1 MTPDASASSQPE
13 RPDAFISY
21 SRQDGEFVRGLV
33 RALEARGKDVWVDLD
48 DIPKSADW
56 LARVEQGIESAKA
69 VVVVL
74 SPALAASQICG
85 QEIRHAIEH
94 NKRLIPILRTD
105 VEPEQ
110 LFPELNA
117 PNWILAREQDDGEAA
132 FEELVGALETDLAW
146 LEAHARLVSR
156 SVEWDRQ
163 NRDGSLLLRG
173 HDLGSARRWLA
184 ARGDHR
190 EQPTELQV
198 EYIGAS
204 RRSALVRWAALGVAA
219 LGVAALAGF
228 LLVQR
233 ERTRDEQGRA
243 QRQQGLAESRRL
255 SADSVAQL
263 GSNTRRALAIALE
276 AHAAA
281 STPEATQAL
290 RQALMRPQ
298 REATLRVRGTGI
310 WSARFLDA
318 DTVRARTED
327 GRILRWPVA
336 GGQPMVLSRGPR
348 PRVFAGS
355 PPSRAANL
363 LVRAQFEVRV
373 VTSAKRTVVLLNEL
387 RGGRPGG
394 SPWTA
399 VLSPD
404 GRRVLTAG
412 YRTAADVWRVPA
424 RALRPPAGAYFQC
437 AADARTF
444 VATCDDRGRLATW
457 PSDPSKPSRTLL
469 KRPQDGSYA
478 PGDLDATVSVDGRW
492 IFATSRPQAT
502 ITVISPKSGDIVR
515 THKSPTYIPPV
526 LSGDG
531 RRVYVPKEDSP
542 EVQDATT
549 GEVVATLP
557 FRSGD
562 VFAPVAFNSSGD
574 RIAVYLGDGIEI
586 WDTVRE
592 RRIGKLPAP
601 KDQLDALGI
610 SPSGRYVAMVE
621 AADVSIYRSDGGS
634 LVRRYPITDERIN
647 KIEFSRDDAFFLTA
661 GNNTARVTE
670 IKTRRSVAEFAG
682 HRGLLSASFGPGA
695 RTVVTVGR
703 DGWVLVH
710 DCPACA
716 PPATLVERARA
727 ALRVRPVEP

>member
-1 MTPDASASSQPE
+1 M
-13 RPDAFISY
+13 
-21 SRQDGEFVRGLV
+21 V

-56 LARVEQGIESAKA
+56 HAGVEQGIEASKA

-85 QEIRHAIEH
+85 EEIRHAIEH

-110 LFPELNA
+110 LYPELNA
-117 PNWILAREQDDGEAA
+117 PNWILARDQDDQDAA
-132 FEELVGALETDLAW
+132 FEELIQALETDLAW
-146 LEAHARLVSR
+146 LEIHARLVAR

-163 NRDGSLLLRG
+163 KRDGSFLLRG
-173 HDLGSARRWLA
+173 DDLKTAQRWLA
-184 ARGDHR
+184 GRAEHR

-198 EYIGAS
+198 SYIGAS
-204 RRSALVRWAALGVAA
+204 RRSALVRRAVVGVAA
-219 LGVAALAGF
+219 LGVLALAGF

-233 ERTRDEQGRA
+233 ERTRDEEQRA
-243 QRQQGLAESRRL
+243 ELQQGLAESRRL

-263 GSNTRRALAIALE
+263 GSDTRRALAMALE

-298 REATLRVRGTGI
+298 REATLRVAGTGI
-310 WSARFLDA
+310 WSARFIDA

-327 GRILRWPVA
+327 GRILRWPLD
-336 GGQPMVLSRGPR
+336 GGEPVVQSRGPL
-348 PRVFAGS
+348 PKAFADS

-363 LVRAQFEVRV
+363 LVRPEYEVRV
-373 VTSAKRTVVLLNEL
+373 ATTAKGTVVVLDEL

-394 SPWTA
+394 TPWTA

-412 YRTAADVWRVPA
+412 YRAAADVWRVPA
-424 RALRPPAGAYFQC
+424 RAVRPPAGAYFQC
-437 AADARTF
+437 AAAARAYT
-444 VATCDDRGRLATW
+444 ATCDDHGRLAIW
-457 PSDPSKPSRTLL
+457 PSNPSGTPRTLL
-469 KRPQDGSYA
+469 DGPGDGSYLA
-478 PGDLDATVSVDGRW
+478 GDLDAAVSVDGTE
-492 IFATSRPQAT
+492 IFATSRPRAAV
-502 ITVISPKSGDIVR
+502 TVLSAASGKIVT
-515 THKSPTYIPPV
+515 THKSPTFVPPV

-531 RRVYVPKEDSP
+531 KRVYLQSERKAVVKD
-542 EVQDATT
+542 TT
-549 GEVVATLP
+549 SGKVSATLP

-562 VFAPVAFNSSGD
+562 LYRPVALDVSGE
-574 RIAVYLGDGIEI
+574 RIAVYLGDGIRV
-586 WDTVRE
+586 WDTVKARE
-592 RRIGKLPAP
+592 IAKLPAP

-621 AADVSIYRSDGGS
+621 ADEVSVYRSEGGS

-647 KIEFSRDDAFFLTA
+647 EIEFSRDDAFILTA

-670 IKTRRSVAEFAG
+670 IRTRRPVAEFDG

-703 DGWVLVH
+703 DGLVLVH

-716 PPATLVERARA
+716 PPATLVKRARA
-727 ALRVRPVEP
+727 ALRVRP